1 MECSDQQRCV
11 QDKMRGFFLCLGVIL
26 RSPLNG
32 DYDHRISVICYLLS
46 VICYLLSV
54 ICYLLSVIC
63 YLLSVICVGVWNIVL
78 PAILVISFWEAC
90 ISRWVGSE

>member
-1 MECSDQQRCV
+1 MPWCHIEIASQW
-11 QDKMRGFFLCLGVIL
+11 GL
-26 RSPLNG
+26 RSS
-32 DYDHRISVICYLLS
+32 YV
-46 VICYLLSV
+46 CYLLSV

>member
-1 MECSDQQRCV
+1 MGITIIV
-11 QDKMRGFFLCLGVIL
+11 F
-26 RSPLNG
+26 
-32 DYDHRISVICYLLS
+32 
-46 VICYLLSV
+46 
-54 ICYLLSVIC
+54 LLSVIC